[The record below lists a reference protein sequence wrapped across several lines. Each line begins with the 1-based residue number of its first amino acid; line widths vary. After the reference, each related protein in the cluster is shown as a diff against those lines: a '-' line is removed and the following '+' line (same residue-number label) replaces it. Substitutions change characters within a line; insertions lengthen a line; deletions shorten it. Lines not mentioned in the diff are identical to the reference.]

1 MRRRSVTQRSLR
13 SLFGAV
19 VAGVALIAFGESV
32 ASAAGDE
39 AAWLFD
45 PGAVA
50 EIDLQLPQA
59 SIDALALEPDE
70 YQPATFTLKAGAAT
84 YGPYSVGARLK
95 GSVGSFRPL
104 TGKAG
109 LKVKFD
115 EYVDEQTF
123 FGLEKLTLNN
133 MVQDPS
139 MVHETLTYALF
150 RALDVPSPRTGY
162 SFVRINGAAY
172 GVYLNVETL
181 DSISLPRWFASTRHL
196 YEGQV
201 GIDVLPGKELD
212 FEVDEGKSKNREDL
226 QALILAASDN
236 VGDWSDG
243 MAAVADLTE
252 MTRMWAVERY
262 VGHWDGYAG
271 VGSDAHRPNNYYL
284 HSEDTG
290 LGAGRFQ
297 MLPWG
302 TDQTWETRLEFDEQ
316 ADGIL
321 FDRCMADDDCSVFYE
336 DALRQIRASIAGLD
350 LDAQAICAAERLQP
364 WQAMEV
370 AGRREHGPAEIK
382 AGVEGTR
389 AFIRERPGDL
399 ADWLGVASAEAAA
412 PLERC
417 SSSDPAQAA
426 AVPSAGVATPAPKLQ
441 LSRAAVK
448 KGVLATRLQ
457 VSSAGRLN
465 LRATIRTRNGRV
477 TACTG
482 TAAAAAAGPVSV
494 RCKLSAAVHRRL
506 RGRWL
511 KFHLEASVKPP
522 AGPPTMV
529 YDVVTVPRV
538 GAESGRH
545 RAA

>member
-1 MRRRSVTQRSLR
+1 MRRRSVTQRRLR
-13 SLFGAV
+13 SLSGAV
-19 VAGVALIAFGESV
+19 ATGIALMAFGQSV

-45 PGAVA
+45 PGAVV

-84 YGPYSVGARLK
+84 YGPYNVGARLK

-109 LKVKFD
+109 LKIKFD

-150 RALDVPSPRTGY
+150 RALGVPAPRTGY
-162 SFVRINGAAY
+162 AFVRINGEPY
-172 GVYLNVETL
+172 GVYLNLETL
-181 DSISLPRWFASTRHL
+181 DAISLPRWFASTRHL

-201 GIDVLPGKELD
+201 GIDVSPGKELD

-226 QALILAASDN
+226 QALILATNDN

-243 MAAVADLTE
+243 MAPVADLTE

-271 VGSDAHRPNNYYL
+271 MDAAAFRPNNYYL

-290 LGAGRFQ
+290 AGAGRFQ

-302 TDQTWETRLEFDEQ
+302 TDQTWEARLEFDEP
-316 ADGIL
+316 AGGIL
-321 FDRCMADDDCSVFYE
+321 FNRCMADDDCSALYV
-336 DALRQIRASIAGLD
+336 DALRQVRASIAGLG
-350 LDAQAICAAERLQP
+350 LEAQAICTAERLQP

-370 AGRREHGPAEIK
+370 EGRREYGPEEIR
-382 AGVEGTR
+382 AGVEGTG
-389 AFIRERPGDL
+389 AFIRGRPGEL
-399 ADWLGVASAEAAA
+399 ADWLGLARAAA
-412 PLERC
+412 PAPLARC
-417 SSSDPAQAA
+417 FTSDPAP
-426 AVPSAGVATPAPKLQ
+426 AVPIAGVVIPVPRLQ

-448 KGVLATRLQ
+448 KGVLATRLE
-457 VSSAGRLN
+457 VSGPGELR
-465 LRATIRTRNGRV
+465 LRATIRTRKGTA
-477 TACTG
+477 TACAG
-482 TAAAAAAGPVSV
+482 TATAVAAGSISL
-494 RCKLSAAVHRRL
+494 RCKLSAPVHRRL
-506 RGRWL
+506 RKRWL
-511 KFHLEASVKPP
+511 KFNLEAGMKPP
-522 AGPPTMV
+522 AGPSTMV
-529 YDVVTVPRV
+529 YDVVTIPRV